1 MACLETGV
9 VVTNLLCAGCP
20 RFPIRAG
27 ERLYKVVSALVPHM
41 ISKPKNSLARYGKSF
56 FVYQLSHGDRA
67 SFCPGCVGMTRH
79 TMLAVSI
86 SLVVFFPPHVIAKG
100 DGEIGKRLGL
110 A

>member
-1 MACLETGV
+1 MSTLT
-9 VVTNLLCAGCP
+9 L
-20 RFPIRAG
+20 
-27 ERLYKVVSALVPHM
+27 HM
-41 ISKPKNSLARYGKSF
+41 ISRIANSLARHRKSF

-79 TMLAVSI
+79 TMLAVSTR
-86 SLVVFFPPHVIAKG
+86 LVVFFPPHVIAKG